1 MKICLLFLKEKFEV
15 RKNLCFSVFLQRIQM
30 DGSFIPPGGL
40 RKKNIFDKILTL
52 YLEPLEHAK
61 STGKRGVFASGSGAE
76 EIQVDKL
83 LNEIESYWSTRTE
96 GYSEVNEKELKGMQ
110 KSAWLKTL
118 EGGFSGDMTEVEKE
132 TLRILDI
139 GTGPGFFPMIL
150 AEAGYHV
157 TAVDY
162 TPGMLEKAKENARK
176 FIGEKSQNIEFQRMD
191 AQALEFADESF
202 DVVISRNLTW
212 NLPHPEA
219 AYKEWLRVLKKGG
232 KLLNFDAN
240 WYGYLYDDAKR
251 EAYENDRKN
260 VEKGSLDDHY
270 LCTDIDRM
278 EKIALQVP
286 LSETKRPGWDV
297 KVLEGL
303 GAGKIEINEEIW
315 QQVWSE
321 EEKLNYGSTP
331 MFMVEVTK

>member
-1 MKICLLFLKEKFEV
+1 M
-15 RKNLCFSVFLQRIQM
+15 
-30 DGSFIPPGGL
+30 
-40 RKKNIFDKILTL
+40 
-52 YLEPLEHAK
+52 
-61 STGKRGVFASGSGAE
+61 
-76 EIQVDKL
+76 DKL
-83 LNEIESYWSTRTE
+83 LDEIESYWSTRTE

-110 KSAWLKTL
+110 KRAWLETL
-118 EGGFSGDMTEVEKE
+118 ERGFRGKLSGKNEDSEENAAGNNFSNEEKE
-132 TLRILDI
+132 QLRILDI

-162 TPGMLEKAKENARK
+162 TPGMLEKAAQNAAK
-176 FIGEKSQNIEFQRMD
+176 FIGEKSHNIEFKRMD
-191 AQALEFADESF
+191 AQALEFEDESF
-202 DVVISRNLTW
+202 DVIVSRNLTW

-240 WYGYLYDDAKR
+240 WYGYLYDDKKR

-297 KVLEGL
+297 KVLEEL
-303 GAGKIEINEEIW
+303 KAEKIDVDENIW
-315 QQVWSE
+315 QLVWSE

-331 MFMVEVTK
+331 MFMIEVTK

>member
-1 MKICLLFLKEKFEV
+1 
-15 RKNLCFSVFLQRIQM
+15 M
-30 DGSFIPPGGL
+30 D
-40 RKKNIFDKILTL
+40 
-52 YLEPLEHAK
+52 
-61 STGKRGVFASGSGAE
+61 
-76 EIQVDKL
+76 QL

-96 GYSEVNEKELKGMQ
+96 GYSEVNEKELKGIQ

-118 EGGFSGDMTEVEKE
+118 ESNFSDKKKE
-132 TLRILDI
+132 ELRILDI

-162 TPGMLEKAKENARK
+162 TPGMLEKAAENAEK
-176 FIGEKSQNIEFQRMD
+176 FIGEKSRNIEFKRMD
-191 AQALEFADESF
+191 AQALSFESESF

-212 NLPHPEA
+212 NLPHPDM

-240 WYGYLYDDAKR
+240 WYGYLYDEKKR

-260 VEKGSLDDHY
+260 VEKVSLDDHY

-286 LSETKRPGWDV
+286 LSEAKRPIWDV
-297 KVLEGL
+297 KVLESL
-303 GAGKIEINEEIW
+303 GAANIQVDEEIW

-331 MFMVEVTK
+331 MFMVKVTR